1 MQWHWKVLFVLL
13 ELLVFAAIGFSMF
26 LIIAG
31 VYQST
36 AFLATGAGLLLP
48 SLYALFP
55 YVFRSPDILKV
66 HGDAQ

>member
-1 MQWHWKVLFVLL
+1 MSRSLELSLIVLL
-13 ELLVFAAIGFSMF
+13 ALLVFAAIGFSMF

-48 SLYALFP
+48 S
-55 YVFRSPDILKV
+55 
-66 HGDAQ
+66 